1 MLDKTRLAKVLQM
14 TTSTNDSEALA
25 AIRKANEIIK
35 GENLQWEDVLAGGG
49 GSTISIHFARP
60 EPTNESWV
68 APHLRDKVM
77 IDLMFRGVYTMPR
90 TGSEEWWR
98 QLDKI
103 HQSFIEHAVLTPQQY
118 QLVSRA
124 YQRVTK
130 PVGAA

>member
-25 AIRKANEIIK
+25 AVRKANEIIK
-35 GENLQWEDVLAGGG
+35 GENLQWEDVITGG
-49 GSTISIHFARP
+49 GSTLTLHFARP
-60 EPTNESWV
+60 EPTNDGWI

-90 TGSEEWWR
+90 SDNEEWW
-98 QLDKI
+98 QNLDRI
-103 HQSFIEHAVLTPQQY
+103 HQSFLNHAVLTPQQY